1 MPNAPNDS
9 GKHEPSPC
17 TRRFPLAAL
26 LLAGCA
32 SPLAGKPADLAT
44 RQVLRENLQNASYNF
59 SGELGFTSL
68 HGSSADDAKPQ
79 LSYTINQVA
88 RSTKVAFN
96 GALDQTANGW
106 S

>member
-1 MPNAPNDS
+1 MIPESTMNLRPA
-9 GKHEPSPC
+9 
-17 TRRFPLAAL
+17 LA
-26 LLAGCA
+26 A
-32 SPLAGKPADLAT
+32 SPLPPCCWPAAPARWPAN
-44 RQVLRENLQNASYNF
+44 RQTSPPARLRENLQNASYNF

-96 GALDQTANGW
+96 GAWTRTANGW